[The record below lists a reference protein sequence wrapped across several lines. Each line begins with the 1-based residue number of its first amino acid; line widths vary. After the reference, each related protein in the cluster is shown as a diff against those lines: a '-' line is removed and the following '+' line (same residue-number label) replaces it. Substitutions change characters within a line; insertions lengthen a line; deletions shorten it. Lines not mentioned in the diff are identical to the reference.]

1 MGIMFSMIIHEHG
14 NHGILCILD
23 HHEMGIFEP
32 DEMGIYRANIIL
44 NAPLSGQR
52 CCGPHYPQLFLAI
65 SDMGHSYR

>member
-1 MGIMFSMIIHEHG
+1 MGIMFNIIIHEHG
-14 NHGILCILD
+14 NHGILRILD

-52 CCGPHYPQLFLAI
+52 CCGGHILTNVHPHYPQ
-65 SDMGHSYR
+65 